1 MIKWSK
7 SFPTSKVDEAP
18 HLEVLSQF
26 HATVEKA
33 DIGFFRHVQDKG
45 AATLAKTTARLFA
58 HKKLLVHVGIGGSAL
73 GPEMLLSAL
82 GVAPDKRV
90 QFVNN
95 IDPDTLHQQMKAWT
109 LTDTLFFVVS
119 KSGTTAETMAG
130 LALITTWLEAHGV
143 KPAQWREHLVV
154 CTDPQKGDLRQFARE
169 HHLNALEVPGNV
181 GGRFSVLTD
190 VGLFPAAWAGVD
202 VDQLLLGA
210 QAMRT
215 RVLANKGE
223 ENLLTRT
230 TLWLDER
237 RREGK
242 NLTVLMPYS
251 SRLKDF
257 TAWWV
262 QLWAESLGKERK
274 GLTPVMAYGATDQ
287 HSQMQLFMEGPED
300 KALLMLN
307 IRQHATPLPLK
318 NTLSIKAAQ
327 GLSPFTLAQ
336 LLEAEFA
343 GTLQALEGENRPF
356 IHLELDKLDA
366 ATLGGLVLFMESLT
380 VAVGN
385 RLGVNPFNQPGVEA
399 GKKYANEWLSRHH
412 P

>member
-7 SFPTSKVDEAP
+7 SFPATSVDEAE
-18 HLEVLSQF
+18 HHKVLTQF
-26 HATVEKA
+26 QATVNKA

-45 AATLAKTTARLFA
+45 VATSAKTTARLFA

-82 GVAPDKRV
+82 GVSPGKRV

-95 IDPDTLHQQMKAWT
+95 IDPDTLNNQMKEWT
-109 LTDTLFFVVS
+109 LADTLFFVVS

-130 LALITTWLEAHGV
+130 LALITNWLEAHGV
-143 KPAQWREHLVV
+143 KSDKWKEHLVV
-154 CTDPQKGDLRQFARE
+154 CTDPQKGDLRMFARE
-169 HHLNALEVPGNV
+169 HHLNALEVPSNV

-190 VGLFPAAWAGVD
+190 VGLFPAAWSGID

-210 QAMRT
+210 QTMHA
-215 RVLANKGE
+215 RVLEPKAEQNI
-223 ENLLTRT
+223 LTRT
-230 TLWLDER
+230 TLWLEQQR
-237 RREGK
+237 LAGK
-242 NLTVLMPYS
+242 TLTVLMPYS

-262 QLWAESLGKERK
+262 QLWAESLGKQRK

-287 HSQMQLFMEGPED
+287 HSQMQMFMEGPED
-300 KALLMLN
+300 KAMLMIN
-307 IRQHATPLPLK
+307 VRNHATPLPLK
-318 NTLSIKAAQ
+318 NTLNIKAAQ
-327 GLSPFTLAQ
+327 SLSPFTLAQ
-336 LLEAEFA
+336 LLEAEFS
-343 GTLQALEGENRPF
+343 GTLQALEGEGRPY
-356 IHLELDKLDA
+356 IHWELEKLDA
-366 ATLGGLVLFMESLT
+366 ATLGELVIFFESLT

-385 RLGVNPFNQPGVEA
+385 KLGIDPFNQPGVEA
-399 GKKYANEWLSRHH
+399 GKKFANEWLSRHH